1 MGALPPRYS
10 FALNPYAVHFT
21 MCPDCQTKTR
31 VRKLP
36 LAIHVE
42 GLGLFV
48 LRKSCR
54 LCLACD
60 MVIVHQQELEL
71 LIAARLR
78 EVEGPGRALDYLV
91 LGTVASHVW
100 RRGLT
105 GGVSFDELVRNMAD
119 FRKHMQI
126 EQIGRGWAPAK

>member
-1 MGALPPRYS
+1 MGALPPHYS
-10 FALNPYAVHFT
+10 FALNPYAVHLT
-21 MCPDCQTKTR
+21 MCPDCRTKTR

-42 GLGLFV
+42 GLG
-48 LRKSCR
+48 R

-91 LGTVASHVW
+91 LGTVASDVW